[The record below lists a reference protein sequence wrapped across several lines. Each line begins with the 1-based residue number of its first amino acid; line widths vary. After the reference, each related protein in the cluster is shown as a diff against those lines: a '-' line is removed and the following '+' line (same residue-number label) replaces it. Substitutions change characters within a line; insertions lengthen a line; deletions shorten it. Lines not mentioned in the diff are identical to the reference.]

1 MDPDDQRA
9 EFASFRLSAIAA
21 IDGEARGIDRHLAV
35 RVRAKTSS
43 LGSWDRLSN
52 PVRFPPGLRFARR
65 GTGVPARVD
74 EHVLVGQNRAAASA
88 SLRRSASS

>member
-35 RVRAKTSS
+35 RVRAEDFFLGFVGQAVESS
-43 LGSWDRLSN
+43 
-52 PVRFPPGLRFARR
+52 PFFPQVCDSLVAGQAF
-65 GTGVPARVD
+65 PARVD
-74 EHVLVGQNRAAASA
+74 EHVLVGPEPG
-88 SLRRSASS
+88 RRVRVAG